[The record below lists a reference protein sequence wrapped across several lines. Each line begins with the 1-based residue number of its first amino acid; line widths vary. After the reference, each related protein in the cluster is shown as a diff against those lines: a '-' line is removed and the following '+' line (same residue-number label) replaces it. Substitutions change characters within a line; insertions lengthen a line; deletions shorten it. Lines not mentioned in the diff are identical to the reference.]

1 MPIIKVS
8 PGHIIYRDVKNWSNK
23 DFLFY
28 FSNKLKESTGKELNI
43 PPVAWPGFLGR
54 MKGFRAKLSI
64 TNFVYKDFIDNVFSQ
79 LFEAKNYVPAFGS
92 IVSERVFNILRNYSL
107 KEYNND
113 EFIRLREQLY
123 KDVIL
128 FKKYE

>member
-8 PGHIIYRDVKNWSNK
+8 PFHTIYKDTQDWTNR

-28 FSNKLKESTGKELNI
+28 FSNKLKKMTGKELNI

-64 TNFVYKDFIDNVFSQ
+64 SNQAYKDFIDNVFSE
-79 LFEAKNYVPAFGS
+79 LFEAKDYVPAFGS

-107 KEYNND
+107 KEYSND
-113 EFIRLREQLY
+113 EFTKLREQLY
-123 KDVIL
+123 RDVML
-128 FKKYE
+128 FKKQ